1 MKKDMIFVLITLLA
15 VHSLTGCVRPRSGGG
30 SDSRTSPVVEKVPVV
45 FLTEEGRS
53 VPPYQQTSDAFY
65 SSLEAILGMSKA
77 PVQVS
82 GDDAKPKGPVP
93 GAAEKGFLVSSA
105 SVSEEKPG
113 LPPYQQTSEDFYI
126 SLNSIIHLA
135 TPSVR
140 EARAENEP
148 APDPSDSGDQY
159 QHVATKPLQIKNPPP
174 LITRKA
180 PPKPSGRADWKTEYY
195 GTRPEALFEAAFYLY
210 HEMDYE
216 KAREAFGAFL
226 DRFPNHRLTDQAQY
240 WIGECY
246 YAQRLYR
253 EAGDAY
259 RQVLTRFDTGNKF
272 ADAFFKTGLCYH
284 RLNAHR
290 RSKEYWNRLI
300 QRFPN
305 SRAADLARRFMANSA
320 LS

>member
-30 SDSRTSPVVEKVPVV
+30 SDSRKSLVIEKAPAVS
-45 FLTEEGRS
+45 LNEGNRW

-65 SSLEAILGMSKA
+65 SSLDAILGLSKT

-93 GAAEKGFLVSSA
+93 GAAEKVSLDS
-105 SVSEEKPG
+105 SLEEKPH
-113 LPPYQQTSEDFYI
+113 LPPYQQTSEAFYI
-126 SLNSIIHLA
+126 SLNSIVHLA
-135 TPSVR
+135 TMSVR
-140 EARAENEP
+140 ETVAEEEP
-148 APDPSDSGDQY
+148 VPRPSDSEDQD
-159 QHVATKPLQIKNPPP
+159 QKIAGKPLQTLSPPPP

-180 PPKPSGRADWKTEYY
+180 PPKPSGPANWKTEYY
-195 GTRPEALFEAAFYLY
+195 GSRPEALFEAAFYLY

-226 DRFPNHRLTDQAQY
+226 DQFPNHRLTDQAQY
-240 WIGECY
+240 WIGECF

-259 RQVLTRFDTGNKF
+259 RQVLTRFNTGNKF

-300 QRFPN
+300 QRFPH
-305 SRAADLARRFMANSA
+305 SRAAEMALRMMGNPA
-320 LS
+320 A